1 MRKRVH
7 DVRNLVWTVA
17 GLGLV
22 ASVLLSFAIWR
33 GDESYGLAGFWTK
46 MAGPADLGPV
56 DFAAI
61 SRSPTSNDALI
72 CPPDLCGSA
81 GTDGISP
88 IFNVPVARLR
98 DAIRVIEVNDPDVFP
113 LARDE
118 AKIQDRFLARTRL
131 MRFPDTISVRFI
143 DLGGGRSTLALH
155 SRSQLGRS
163 DFGVNKAR
171 LEDWIRQLRE
181 KLPVVRQ

>member
-22 ASVLLSFAIWR
+22 SSVLLSIAIWR
-33 GDESYGLAGFWTK
+33 GDESYGIASFWTR

-56 DFAAI
+56 DFATI
-61 SRSPTSNDALI
+61 TRSSSSNDALI
-72 CPPDLCGSA
+72 CPPDMCGSA
-81 GTDGISP
+81 RTDGTSP
-88 IFNVPVARLR
+88 IFNAPVARLR
-98 DAIRVIEVNDPDVFP
+98 DAVRVIEVNDPDVFP

-118 AKIQDRFLARTRL
+118 AKVQDRFLARTRL

-143 DLGGGRSTLALH
+143 DLGGGRSTLALY
-155 SRSQLGRS
+155 SRSRLGRS

-171 LEDWIRQLRE
+171 LDDWVKQLRE
-181 KLPVVRQ
+181 KLPVSLP